1 MWRPGRR
8 ASSLLIRGGRWSSLA
23 DTQITPAKFDDAI
36 ASLQSALS
44 QMADD
49 SPTQSL
55 ATVSLAKAYAG
66 RGKMEQARSYCRQTD
81 CEPVVPVMKK
91 WRIVRRTILDMELH
105 KYARTSVVPQALILH
120 GPRGVGKR
128 TTVEGLLQEWRKLPH
143 AVAYVDLELCGNA
156 AHKGSNLHPWMLGT
170 GSQTLN
176 DNCDGTRD
184 SCLGRIREHL
194 EQALESLAVEAVELG
209 CLRSQNVLEWLQDHH
224 SIDHSL
230 SQFLQL
236 QEAGGKLSDVSRV
249 GSTKQMW
256 HEALKQMS
264 DASSA
269 GDTSTSIVT
278 TSNKRDRRSLLEYA
292 AKLDA
297 SGSAEVIQPLTRKK
311 GQVAKLDVKR
321 KAVLSL
327 SLAKQLLQMQEGWR
341 TAAGSARR
349 SRGAIPKG
357 AADAAVSWPMLLI
370 NLLSWATQE
379 NRFQPKL
386 VINAMDVMRNAA
398 VDQGGVDGAAYHDS
412 LLMKVVTMGVTQ
424 GCLPI
429 ILVSSDSYYS
439 WQIGEDFGDNNVFV
453 SCEFFGWTAKEAA
466 VHLVPDFFTADD
478 WKVVADVLGP
488 NPQHLVELHTIQQSQ
503 SFIEQVKSNDSV
515 NIEDCIDIYLAY
527 IQVTVVDPAMDA
539 AVALLENFADKAIR
553 GNIDSQL
560 LQHGAPW
567 RHPPK
572 VYNNS
577 REKQQHWAQLQLMD
591 CIEALAYTE
600 FGVNYLGGGLEL
612 LDDPAALALL
622 QVGLLYQQ
630 RASPYIRPT
639 SRCILRC
646 LVRWLVRKKF
656 GLSVADRLRYKWHRV
671 VQGRSY
677 RHLMLDS

>member
-23 DTQITPAKFDDAI
+23 DTQITLGKFDDAI

-66 RGKMEQARSYCRQTD
+66 LGKMEQARSYCRQTD

-105 KYARTSVVPQALILH
+105 KYARTSVVPQVLILH

-143 AVAYVDLELCGNA
+143 AVAYVDLELCRNA

-170 GSQTLN
+170 GSQVLN
-176 DNCDGTRD
+176 DNCDSTRD

-256 HEALKQMS
+256 HEALKQML

-269 GDTSTSIVT
+269 GDTSTSI
-278 TSNKRDRRSLLEYA
+278 LFA
-292 AKLDA
+292 
-297 SGSAEVIQPLTRKK
+297 

-398 VDQGGVDGAAYHDS
+398 LDQGGVDGAAYHDS
-412 LLMKVVTMGVTQ
+412 LLMKVVTMGVTH

-503 SFIEQVKSNDSV
+503 SFVEQVTSNDSV

-671 VQGRSY
+671 VRGRSY

>member
-23 DTQITPAKFDDAI
+23 DTQITLGKFDDAI

-66 RGKMEQARSYCRQTD
+66 LGKMEQARSYCRQTD

-120 GPRGVGKR
+120 GPCGVGKR

-176 DNCDGTRD
+176 DNCNGTRD

-269 GDTSTSIVT
+269 GDTSTSI
-278 TSNKRDRRSLLEYA
+278 LFA
-292 AKLDA
+292 
-297 SGSAEVIQPLTRKK
+297 

-398 VDQGGVDGAAYHDS
+398 MDQGGVDGAAYHDS

-503 SFIEQVKSNDSV
+503 SFVKQVKSNDSV

-671 VQGRSY
+671 VRGRSY

>member
-8 ASSLLIRGGRWSSLA
+8 ASSLLIRGGRWSSL